1 MICPK
6 CKFSQ
11 PDDYYC
17 ANCGVNVE
25 KYDQKRKR
33 KRYLV
38 GVATTLI
45 LLTAFLLTVYFT
57 PSHRTREAKKAG
69 KAPTEVEVDE
79 KHKSVSGYAV
89 TQANEGAS
97 KSESDLAIQK
107 GVESELES
115 SMPGEM
121 QARVPGSEK
130 RTPQMET
137 EGQTEPSSDNGGK
150 GTLTAKGW
158 FEKGVRLDDDSDTET
173 AFYQKAI
180 ELDPKFAP
188 AYYRLGAIYF
198 RQANYDLAEQQFAR
212 FLEYASEADRQA
224 YNLDLYYSPDYLERV
239 LSETKTEESPLKEA
253 EKEMKGSSTS
263 MEAVE
268 EVEIETTQEVE
279 TIIRFTSAKG
289 QMIIPVLL
297 NGSLRADMLFDTGA
311 EITVLST
318 ELAQNLGLLEEES
331 KPIRL
336 GTIASDLQA
345 SLVKLDA
352 IQVGEFIKNDFSVAV
367 TDLDTS
373 KEEKFDGIL
382 GMDFLSSYAIQVDKG
397 KSWIVLTSSDR
408 NNL

>member
-6 CKFSQ
+6 CEFSQ

-33 KRYLV
+33 KRYTV
-38 GVATTLI
+38 GIATTLI
-45 LLTAFLLTVYFT
+45 LLTAFSLTAYFT
-57 PSHRTREAKKAG
+57 TSHRTREAKKAK
-69 KAPTEVEVDE
+69 KAPTELEVDE
-79 KHKSVSGYAV
+79 KHKSVRGYAA
-89 TQANEGAS
+89 TQENEGAS
-97 KSESDLAIQK
+97 KSVTGPAIQK
-107 GVESELES
+107 GVERELEPRV
-115 SMPGEM
+115 PGEM
-121 QARVPGSEK
+121 QAGVPGSEK
-130 RTPQMET
+130 RTTRMEM
-137 EGQTEPSSDNGGK
+137 EAQSQPSSGNGGE

-173 AFYQKAI
+173 TFYQKAI

-224 YNLDLYYSPDYLERV
+224 YNLDIYYSPDYLERL
-239 LSETKTEESPLKEA
+239 LSETDTEKPPLKEA
-253 EKEMKGSSTS
+253 EKEMKGSSAS
-263 MEAVE
+263 IEAGE
-268 EVEIETTQEVE
+268 EVGIETTQEVE
-279 TIIRFTSAKG
+279 TIVRFTSAKG
-289 QMIIPVLL
+289 QMIVPVLL

-318 ELAQNLGLLEEES
+318 ELARNLGLLEEES
-331 KPIRL
+331 KPVRL

-367 TDLDTS
+367 TDLNTS

-397 KSWIVLTSSDR
+397 KSWIVLTASDR